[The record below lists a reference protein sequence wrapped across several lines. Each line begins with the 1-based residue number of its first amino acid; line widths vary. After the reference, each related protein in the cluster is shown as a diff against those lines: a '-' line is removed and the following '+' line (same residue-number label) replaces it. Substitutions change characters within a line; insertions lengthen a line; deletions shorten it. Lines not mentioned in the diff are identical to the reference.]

1 MTMVR
6 NGWLL
11 ALLLGLPGR
20 APAQGGTAPK
30 TLYACYLPQSGVV
43 YRVAETDLRFQTP
56 ACASQNH
63 VLFSWNDKGEKG
75 DPGNLAL
82 AGHTCPAGQFV
93 TGFGTT
99 GGLVCSALFIGGTPP
114 DQYVGQWTLQPAF
127 GAVCTVPDDDVLS
140 GALSFATVNTGFM
153 GAGTIVMSFR
163 GTYVSHLG
171 GPHSNFPVEGLELA
185 MEFAAESRAFGGSG
199 TRFSY
204 FDDQLIVNGGALVV
218 GSFIDANSFTA
229 HVTLSIRGFVRS
241 PLDLGWKEYTCDP
254 VGPIDVTGRRL

>member
-1 MTMVR
+1 MSLPALAKILGGCAVSPEELSRRLSGWTPSRREMTMVR

-127 GAVCTVPDDDVLS
+127 GAVCTIPDDDLLS
-140 GALSFATVNTGFM
+140 GGLSFATMNTGFM

-163 GTYVSHLG
+163 WSLPPRAAHSGARVPDSHT
-171 GPHSNFPVEGLELA
+171 SMTN
-185 MEFAAESRAFGGSG
+185 
-199 TRFSY
+199 
-204 FDDQLIVNGGALVV
+204 
-218 GSFIDANSFTA
+218 
-229 HVTLSIRGFVRS
+229 
-241 PLDLGWKEYTCDP
+241 
-254 VGPIDVTGRRL
+254 